1 MALGWHRWY
10 AREAYAKHIL
20 GRVMLSLVGGLRV
33 SSLGH
38 LMCSP
43 CAYIQI
49 YIYIYD
55 LYMYVCIHI
64 YIYIHMYT
72 LLYTV
77 YISVYTLH
85 IVYAFF
91 AVWLT

>member
-1 MALGWHRWY
+1 MAFGWHRWY

-49 YIYIYD
+49 YIYIYIRPVH
-55 LYMYVCIHI
+55 VCVYTYI
-64 YIYIHMYT
+64 YIYICIHCYI
-72 LLYTV
+72 LYIYLYIH
-77 YISVYTLH
+77 YISYMPFLR
-85 IVYAFF
+85 YG
-91 AVWLT
+91 